1 MTGHFNN
8 RSNFAESHLCEE
20 LNKALA
26 RYTDARIGIG
36 PSIASAVELVASI
49 KVPSATLTLGFTK
62 ESVNLLATI
71 GGGLLGTS
79 PEENPMSCLG
89 FLLSVLFSETPTL
102 QQAGAV
108 LESIEMAV
116 AESLPTKVA
125 DCTLQLNTSAE
136 VAAIH
141 VWSRSD
147 LKRRWYDAITDRL
160 RVAGEFGPATK
171 IRLTVAL
178 RMEVALGL
186 LYASVSSQDG
196 VLRVAADAPSIRYML
211 SIEDCSGEQLSVFY
225 CTPMR
230 FSQTLLFQMQR
241 LERNN
246 VTEEH
251 TVMETNTLSNSPT
264 PCAGTTEES
273 PFLSTNISVQVRLGN
288 LEISIGELLTLT
300 PGQLF
305 EYRHNPDQGLKLT
318 IGEECV
324 AEAIFVEENSKTMLE
339 IRTVPKS
346 AESNSTDI
354 ENVEQQF
361 TL

>member
-8 RSNFAESHLCEE
+8 QSNFAGSHICEE
-20 LNKALA
+20 LSKALA
-26 RYTDARIGIG
+26 RYMDASIGIG
-36 PSIASAVELVASI
+36 PSIASAVELFASI
-49 KVPSATLTLGFTK
+49 KVPPTTLTLGFTK

-79 PEENPMSCLG
+79 PQENPISCLG

-116 AESLPTKVA
+116 AESLPARAA

-136 VAAIH
+136 VAPIH
-141 VWSRSD
+141 VWSSSD
-147 LKRRWYDAITDRL
+147 LKRRWCNAITDRL
-160 RVAGEFGPATK
+160 RVAGEFGPASK

-196 VLRVAADAPSIRYML
+196 VLRVAANAPSIRYML

-230 FSQTLLFQMQR
+230 FSRTLRFQLQR
-241 LERNN
+241 LEWSEI
-246 VTEEH
+246 TEEH
-251 TVMETNTLSNSPT
+251 TVMETNSLSNSPT
-264 PCAGTTEES
+264 RCAGTAGES

-288 LEISIGELLTLT
+288 LEISIGELLALT

-305 EYRHNPDQGLKLT
+305 EYRHSPDQVLMLT

-324 AEAIFVEENSKTMLE
+324 AEAIFVEEGSKTMLE
-339 IRTVPKS
+339 IRTVPS
-346 AESNSTDI
+346 AAESSSTEI
-354 ENVEQQF
+354 ENVTQQF